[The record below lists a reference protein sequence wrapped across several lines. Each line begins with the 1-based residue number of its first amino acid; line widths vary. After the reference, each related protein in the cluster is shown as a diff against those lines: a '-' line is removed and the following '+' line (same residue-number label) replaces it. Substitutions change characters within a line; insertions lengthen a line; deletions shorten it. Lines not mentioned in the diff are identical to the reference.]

1 LVQTLAVVAA
11 PGELLGCFDE
21 QDPVGLRA
29 SQAERANALV
39 ELVELVAEDPHGG
52 PGRQVI
58 VSHYLLVPAETE
70 P

>member
-1 LVQTLAVVAA
+1 MQTLAVVAA
-11 PGELLGCFDE
+11 PRELLGCFDE

-39 ELVELVAEDPHGG
+39 ELVAEDPHGG
-52 PGRQVI
+52 PDRQVI
-58 VSHYLLVPAETE
+58 ASHYLLVPAETE